1 MLVSSSTSQPL
12 QPLIAVPTSASGS
25 EQSLTHADATQTFA
39 NPSSAPPSESK
50 ETVEG
55 ERVTLTAT
63 REASANV
70 PELLPIYAEIWKDGR
85 KVAEIDIHGGVSSTD
100 GLVASTQGTVGNG
113 GPLLAARRA
122 AEIVRAIG
130 GELRVG
136 GQVMDGQT
144 LDMRAKLKMA
154 YGA

>member
-1 MLVSSSTSQPL
+1 M
-12 QPLIAVPTSASGS
+12 
-25 EQSLTHADATQTFA
+25 
-39 NPSSAPPSESK
+39 
-50 ETVEG
+50 
-55 ERVTLTAT
+55 
-63 REASANV
+63 